1 MQDKVL
7 TTRLDS
13 RRRAVFPSVFQAG
26 DTLINEVIDEKTV
39 IFRLVERRKV
49 PEARIRE
56 QGEKLFIQ
64 QKTKPADI
72 ARAVRQDR
80 DSR

>member
-1 MQDKVL
+1 MTNKIT

-13 RRRAVFPSVFQAG
+13 RRRGVFPPVFQAG
-26 DTLINEVIDEKTV
+26 DAVMNEVIDEKTV
-39 IFRLVERRKV
+39 IFRLIERKKV
-49 PEARIRE
+49 PVARIRK
-56 QGEKLFIQ
+56 QGLKLFIQ
-64 QKTKPADI
+64 QKTDPEDI